1 MKIKNG
7 TLYHSKSNNK
17 VVRVVRADQSE
28 QIAYIKHH
36 NQGHRFESEVFFSDL
51 LPATSEQV
59 KNYLKK

>member
-7 TLYHSKSNNK
+7 TLYHSKANNK

-36 NQGHRFESEVFFSDL
+36 KQGHQFESEVFFSDL